1 MVFKTTSNV
10 KGHFKSG
17 FAPLHCSLVTSL
29 LVLHLISVYLT
40 VIVLTIQ
47 LKQVEEYM
55 RYRKLP
61 SPLKLKVH
69 DYYYQRYRGH
79 LFDEEQILK
88 ELSHA
93 LKEV

>member
-1 MVFKTTSNV
+1 MLNSNF
-10 KGHFKSG
+10 HRFC
-17 FAPLHCSLVTSL
+17 AIIVT
-29 LVLHLISVYLT
+29 HIS
-40 VIVLTIQ
+40 Q
-47 LKQVEEYM
+47 LRQVEEYM

-93 LKEV
+93 LSEVHYII

>member
-1 MVFKTTSNV
+1 MLIKVFLNT
-10 KGHFKSG
+10 
-17 FAPLHCSLVTSL
+17 L
-29 LVLHLISVYLT
+29 LVL
-40 VIVLTIQ
+40 Q

-61 SPLKLKVH
+61 SPLKLMVH

-79 LFDEEQILK
+79 LFDEEQILN

-93 LKEV
+93 LKEVTHPLRHTVSRRV

>member
-1 MVFKTTSNV
+1 
-10 KGHFKSG
+10 
-17 FAPLHCSLVTSL
+17 
-29 LVLHLISVYLT
+29 
-40 VIVLTIQ
+40 
-47 LKQVEEYM
+47 M

-79 LFDEEQILK
+79 LFDEEQILN

-93 LKEV
+93 LKQVYI

>member
-1 MVFKTTSNV
+1 
-10 KGHFKSG
+10 
-17 FAPLHCSLVTSL
+17 
-29 LVLHLISVYLT
+29 
-40 VIVLTIQ
+40 
-47 LKQVEEYM
+47 M

-79 LFDEEQILK
+79 LFDEEQILD

-93 LKEV
+93 LKEVCIIRLEFCVENGWQSCTVSFTEHCESQL

>member
-1 MVFKTTSNV
+1 
-10 KGHFKSG
+10 
-17 FAPLHCSLVTSL
+17 
-29 LVLHLISVYLT
+29 
-40 VIVLTIQ
+40 
-47 LKQVEEYM
+47 M

-79 LFDEEQILK
+79 LFDEEQILS

-93 LKEV
+93 LKEVRTITSLSLSSSVYTQLCWLFSFTEYCELQLQRFGKGRPILC

>member
-1 MVFKTTSNV
+1 
-10 KGHFKSG
+10 
-17 FAPLHCSLVTSL
+17 
-29 LVLHLISVYLT
+29 
-40 VIVLTIQ
+40 
-47 LKQVEEYM
+47 M

-93 LKEV
+93 LKEVVYNI